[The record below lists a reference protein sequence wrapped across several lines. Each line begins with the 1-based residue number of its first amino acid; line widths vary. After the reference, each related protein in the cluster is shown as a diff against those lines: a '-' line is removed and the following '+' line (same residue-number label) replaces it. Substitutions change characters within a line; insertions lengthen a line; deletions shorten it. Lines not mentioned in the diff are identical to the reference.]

1 MSILPINPGTPIL
14 APQETTN
21 ARRSGSAAVSQNP
34 NAFQRELSRLTK
46 PEKLNFSRHASKR
59 LDMRGISFTPD
70 GINRISTAID
80 KAASKGSRDT
90 LVLAGE
96 LSLVV
101 NVPSRTV
108 VTVMGREDMNESIV
122 TNIDSTVFA

>member
-1 MSILPINPGTPIL
+1 
-14 APQETTN
+14 
-21 ARRSGSAAVSQNP
+21 
-34 NAFQRELSRLTK
+34 
-46 PEKLNFSRHASKR
+46 
-59 LDMRGISFTPD
+59 MRGISFTPD